1 MDKNEVTVNDM
12 KDMLNRQSQSF
23 DHLASLVARL
33 STEKPLPAP
42 TAPIVQEKPSPKIE
56 LQPSEPQP
64 QRRAGNK
71 WKQYAGSDTQQ
82 VEKSGGAKK
91 VEEIAV
97 PEEKPVAKPPPVAI
111 EAPPVTTPQLPKRS
125 TSPVPTSVSI
135 TFSAQRSEDLA
146 KVLGPNE
153 AITVRLPKSAYACVI
168 VLYLT

>member
-42 TAPIVQEKPSPKIE
+42 AAPLVIQEKPSPKIE

-71 WKQYAGSDTQQ
+71 WKQYAGSDTHQ

-97 PEEKPVAKPPPVAI
+97 PEEKPVAKPPPVVV
-111 EAPPVTTPQLPKRS
+111 EAPPVITPQLPKRS
-125 TSPVPTSVSI
+125 ASPVPTSVSI
-135 TFSAQRSEDLA
+135 TFSAQHSKDLA
-146 KVLGPNE
+146 KALGPNE
-153 AITVRLPKSAYACVI
+153 SITVRLPK
-168 VLYLT
+168 